1 MEALK
6 EYLEKKKAHLITS
19 LNEDSTRKT
28 DPIVGQFM
36 RGRVVIEEDYLKT
49 VDEILEYIKGME

>member
-1 MEALK
+1 METLK
-6 EYLEKKKAHLITS
+6 EYLEKKKASLITN
-19 LNEDSTRKT
+19 LNDDTARKT

-49 VDEILEYIKGME
+49 VDEILEFLKGIE

>member
-1 MEALK
+1 METLK
-6 EYLEKKKAHLITS
+6 EYLEKKKASLITS
-19 LNEDSTRKT
+19 LNDDTVRKT

-49 VDEILEYIKGME
+49 VDEILNFLNNME

>member
-1 MEALK
+1 METLK
-6 EYLEKKKAHLITS
+6 EYIEKKKASLITS
-19 LNEDSTRKT
+19 LNDDTARKT

-49 VDEILEYIKGME
+49 VDEILNFLNNME